1 MGQPFLDETGAT
13 FLDETSLPFFL
24 DGPLFFPAFIGLAWP
39 ISRTPTWDTLVQR
52 AYSGKKTTIPR
63 RADCIYEYT
72 IDLNVLQIA
81 SPADYQQCFGFVNSL
96 QGQFAS
102 FYWDDL
108 NDDTATNE
116 VFAAG
121 DGVTTQF
128 QLSRMNGFASDRI
141 QMLRGAAPSIMINGV
156 VQTPGSYTLDNYGVL
171 TFGVAP
177 AANTSISWSGGYY
190 WLCTFTM
197 DKFPFSEMWTQ
208 FFEIK
213 KLQFETVIL

>member
-1 MGQPFLDETGAT
+1 MGQLLLDETGAQFLDETGM
-13 FLDETSLPFFL
+13 PFFL
-24 DGPLFFPAFIGLAWP
+24 DGPLFFPTFIGLAWP
-39 ISRTPTWDTLVQR
+39 VTRTLTWDTLVQR
-52 AYSGKKTTIPR
+52 AHSGKKTTIPR
-63 RADCIYEYT
+63 RADAIYEYS
-72 IDLNVLQIA
+72 IDLNVLRIA

-128 QLSRMNGFASDRI
+128 QLSRMIGGASDRI
-141 QMLRGAAPSIMINGV
+141 QMLRGDAPVIMINGA
-156 VQTPGSYTLDNYGVL
+156 VQPSTAYALDNYGVL
-171 TFGVAP
+171 TFVTAP

-197 DKFPFSEMWTQ
+197 DKFAFNEMWTQ

-213 KLQFETVIL
+213 KLQFETVLL